1 MSNLTKSFNGF
12 LAVKDLS
19 FEVQKNK
26 VFGFLGPNGAGKTT
40 TIRMIVG
47 LLKPDKGQI
56 KLSSK
61 EILFGQSRNLNLF
74 GYLSEQPSFYNWM
87 TGWEY
92 LNFMADLFQLDKQIK
107 KKRLGDLLKITGIEN
122 FKNRKIGTYSGG
134 MRQRLGIAQAL
145 INKPEILIL
154 DEPVSSLDP
163 IGRKDVLSVIEQLKE
178 DKTIFMSTH
187 ILADVDRVCDDVA
200 IINEGEL
207 VIQSPLAVLKE
218 KYAKPLIEVEF
229 IRDPSEIIKSLSKEK
244 WQHRIEKNGN
254 KLRIWLSDEKLI
266 NRNGPIKFL
275 TQFNIGILRY
285 GLTLPETEDL
295 FMELVK
301 KKE

>member
-12 LAVKDLS
+12 LAVNDLS

-40 TIRMIVG
+40 TIRMIAG

-56 KLSSK
+56 KLSGK

-92 LNFMADLFQLDKQIK
+92 LNFMADLFQIDKQIK
-107 KKRLGDLLKITGIEN
+107 KKRLGGLLKITGIEN

-145 INKPEILIL
+145 INQPEILIL

-163 IGRKDVLSVIEQLKE
+163 IGRKDVLRVIEQLKE

-218 KYAKPLIEVEF
+218 KYAKPLLEVEF
-229 IRDPSEIIKSLSKEK
+229 IRDPSEIIKSLSIEK

-266 NRNGPIKFL
+266 NKNDPIKFL